1 MAPTYTLDQLSDLEE
16 IRRLKYRYLRALDQ
30 KLWDLLADCLT
41 EDAIAEYSAGKYRK
55 EGRSAIVDWISNAM
69 GSEQFLSSHRCHHPE
84 IELTGPDTATA
95 VWALEDVVIIED
107 LDLTIQGAA
116 FYTDEY
122 RRENGQWKIA
132 ATGYKRTYEEI
143 YPRASI
149 EGLDLT
155 ASWWGTGGSSTLE
168 A

>member
-1 MAPTYTLDQLSDLEE
+1 MASTYTLDQLGDFEE

-30 KLWDLLADCLT
+30 KLWDVLADCLT
-41 EDAIAEYSAGKYRK
+41 DNAVAEYSAGKYRH
-55 EGRSAIVDWISNAM
+55 EGRGAIVEWISSAM

-84 IELTGPDTATA
+84 IELTGQDTATG

-107 LDLTIQGAA
+107 MGLTIRGAA

-122 RRENGQWKIA
+122 RREEGGWKIA

-143 YPRASI
+143 FPRTSI
-149 EGLDLT
+149 EGLELT